1 MKIEKRFMVSGK
13 DDIVEEFR
21 NRWKA
26 EKCCEELNEEK
37 PWNEYEVTE
46 TEVCVYGPWDEEVIY
61 E

>member
-1 MKIEKRFMVSGK
+1 MKIEKRFMVSGE
-13 DDIVEEFR
+13 DEIIEVFR

-26 EKCCEELNEEK
+26 EKLCEELNAEK
-37 PWNEYEVTE
+37 PWNKYEVTE